1 MVAGYDFED
10 KLEERI
16 VLSGQSTRGQECCAL
31 KTRPSSSVWP
41 NFSKP
46 APSPTSSSPAEAG
59 STSPGIPSPHPAIS
73 SGSIITFAHK
83 PLTQKGPA
91 SAIQCQAIRFKSTRE
106 QASCAQT
113 HGDPKNLRQNLV
125 TLGIISYLCTV
136 ISNL

>member
-16 VLSGQSTRGQECCAL
+16 VLSGQSPHLLESL
-31 KTRPSSSVWP
+31 RPTPPFRQARLLQV
-41 NFSKP
+41 
-46 APSPTSSSPAEAG
+46 
-59 STSPGIPSPHPAIS
+59 IR
-73 SGSIITFAHK
+73 TFAHK